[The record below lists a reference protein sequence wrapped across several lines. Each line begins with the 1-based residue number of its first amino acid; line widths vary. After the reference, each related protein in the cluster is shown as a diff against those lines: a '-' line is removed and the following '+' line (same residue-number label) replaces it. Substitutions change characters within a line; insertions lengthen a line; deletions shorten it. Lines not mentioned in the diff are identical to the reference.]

1 MKYLSFTG
9 ICEWSTRHGDF
20 GVWPVSTNH
29 ACTCSCVHCL
39 YGAIV
44 VLCLHGATVVL
55 CLHGVTVVLSLHG
68 ATVVL
73 CLHGATVV
81 LCLHCTA
88 VVHGVAHGVCE
99 QCCRMFMQ
107 VAPSIPGHAM
117 VAGGHD
123 Q

>member
-1 MKYLSFTG
+1 MEMDVDCEIPVSFTG

-39 YGAIV
+39 YGAI
-44 VLCLHGATVVL
+44 
-55 CLHGVTVVLSLHG
+55 
-68 ATVVL
+68 VVL